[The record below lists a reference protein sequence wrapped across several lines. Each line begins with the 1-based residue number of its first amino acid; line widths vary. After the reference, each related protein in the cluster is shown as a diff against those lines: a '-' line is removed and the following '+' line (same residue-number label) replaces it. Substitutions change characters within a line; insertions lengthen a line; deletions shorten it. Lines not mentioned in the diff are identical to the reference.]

1 MINLRKTQEKIM
13 NNIIEFNN
21 ESNILTRNPTQ
32 GVELELVNRFI
43 DF

>member
-1 MINLRKTQEKIM
+1 M

-43 DF
+43 DFKKKCIRKKM

>member
-1 MINLRKTQEKIM
+1 M

-32 GVELELVNRFI
+32 GVELELFNRFI
-43 DF
+43 DFKKNIYEKRYK